1 MSGTWK
7 LVLVILA
14 TMIVTALVGYFQ
26 LTKLDDPLL
35 AVYREN
41 CVVCHGEI
49 LEGTPLGP
57 PLVGVDLRHG
67 ESVAEI
73 RLGVS
78 NGFPSSGMPS
88 WSQVLSDAQISGVA
102 IFVAEKRLNFDMGD
116 FKVTTEITIPDDAVE
131 TELHSFRIESV
142 TTDLDPLPFSIAPM
156 PDGSILLT
164 EKTKGLSII
173 SPEGEQSTLIEG
185 TPTAYGYGPM
195 LGDFELPRVT
205 LNPEIYL
212 GIGHGWLMDV
222 ALHPDY
228 ETNGWIYLHY
238 GDRCEAGCNKASEE
252 SNSAVSMNRL
262 DRGRI
267 RDGKWVDSETIWQAD
282 IETYTS
288 ASDLGAGGR
297 IAFDGQG
304 HVFISIGHK
313 GGYYQ
318 GIQDL
323 NLPYGKIHR
332 VNDDGSVPPDNPYAV
347 TQADSVVTIADR
359 SYMRQTIW
367 TYGHRSPQGLE
378 FNHQTGELWG
388 TEHGPR
394 GGDEVNLLLPGR
406 NYGWPLYSRGLNYD
420 GTPVEYG
427 KELNIEFDLDD
438 IEQPVVDF
446 TPSPAISSFVFYEGD
461 AFPEWRHNIIVGS
474 LKASELYRLEI
485 EDNKLVHKETLIR
498 NLARIRDIEVGY
510 DDLIYLLLESDAG
523 GEIVRLVPE
532 PVLMNSMQMQ
542 VTMPE

>member
-1 MSGTWK
+1 MSRSWK
-7 LVLVILA
+7 IVLAILPILIA
-14 TMIVTALVGYFQ
+14 IPLVGY
-26 LTKLDDPLL
+26 LTLTNRDDPFF
-35 AVYREN
+35 AVFKEN
-41 CVVCHGEI
+41 CVVCHGEN
-49 LEGTPLGP
+49 LEGTPQGT
-57 PLVGVDLRHG
+57 PLIGVDLKHG
-67 ESVAEI
+67 ESVDVI
-73 RLGVS
+73 RQGIT
-78 NGFPSSGMPS
+78 NGFVSSGMPA
-88 WSQVLSDAQISGVA
+88 WSQVLTDAQISSLA

-116 FKVTTEITIPDDAVE
+116 FRVTTRIMIPDEPVE
-131 TELHSFRIESV
+131 TEHYSFRIEV
-142 TTDLDPLPFSIAPM
+142 FATDLDPLPFSIAPM
-156 PDGSILLT
+156 PEGGFLLT

-173 SPEGEQSTLIEG
+173 SPEGEQSALIEG

-195 LGDFELPRVT
+195 FGEFELPRVVF
-205 LNPEIYL
+205 NPKVYL
-212 GIGHGWLMDV
+212 GVGLGWLMDV

-228 ETNGWIYLHY
+228 EMNGWVYLHY
-238 GDRCEAGCNKASEE
+238 GDRCEEDCNRASEE
-252 SNSAVSMNRL
+252 SISPVSMNRL

-267 RDGKWVDSETIWQAD
+267 RDGKWVDVETIWQAD

-288 ASDLGAGGR
+288 ASDLDAGGR
-297 IAFDGQG
+297 IAFDDQG
-304 HVFISIGHK
+304 HVFISVGLK

-323 NLPYGKIHR
+323 NLPYGKTHR
-332 VNDDGSVPPDNPYAV
+332 VNDDGSVPPDNPYV
-347 TQADSVVTIADR
+347 VKQADSDEPVPNV
-359 SYMRQTIW
+359 SYTRQTIW

-406 NYGWPLYSRGLNYD
+406 NYGWPLYSKGLNYD

-427 KELNIEFDLDD
+427 KELKIEFDLKD

-446 TPSPAISSFVFYEGD
+446 TPSPAISSFVFYEGN

-485 EDNKLVHKETLIR
+485 ENNKLVHKETLIK

-510 DDLIYLLLESDAG
+510 DGLIYLLLESDAG
-523 GEIVRLVPE
+523 GEIVRLVP
-532 PVLMNSMQMQ
+532 P
-542 VTMPE
+542 